1 MHSSFRASWLKST
14 FMIHCVDSKVFVSL
28 LFIIAGKLH
37 DDIDNSAKA
46 GCVSAADVMKYDIQR
61 HH

>member
-1 MHSSFRASWLKST
+1 
-14 FMIHCVDSKVFVSL
+14 MIHCVDSKVFVSV
-28 LFIIAGKLH
+28 LFIIAGKPQ
-37 DDIDNSAKA
+37 DDIDHSMKA